1 MDILFSILMYL
12 GVLLSPAD
20 FTDSVA
26 ADYQDQI
33 NQVMDNPDMYEDAMK
48 FGWDDNEDI
57 HD

>member
-20 FTDSVA
+20 FTESMA

-33 NQVMDNPDMYEDAMK
+33 NQVMDNPDMFDDAMK
-48 FGWDDNEDI
+48 LDWDDYEEQM
-57 HD
+57 